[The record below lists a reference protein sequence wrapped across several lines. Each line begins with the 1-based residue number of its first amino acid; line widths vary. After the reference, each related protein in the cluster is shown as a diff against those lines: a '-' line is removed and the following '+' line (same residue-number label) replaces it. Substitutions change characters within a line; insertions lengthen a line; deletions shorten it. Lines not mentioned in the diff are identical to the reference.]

1 MLARWT
7 FFSTLVR
14 STMVPRPAAHAHAP
28 PHTRANIMSPNTIGD
43 IAYAVGYGAQWDE
56 FHDQVSAIST
66 RLPYMTCIGNHE
78 RDFPNSGS
86 RFNGTDSGGTCPTL
100 CAVRVFCVA
109 RCACRVVCRVC
120 RVSKT
125 CASSTT
131 GECGVAY
138 EVRYPM
144 PTPARDQPW
153 YSFDY
158 GSVHFV
164 FMSSEHNFTIG
175 ATSTPAFFSGTV
187 PSRSR
192 LTGRVRVSCVV
203 LCAFACACAP
213 ITGGT
218 QWQWIEA
225 DLRKVDRTTTP
236 WIIFSGH
243 RPMYIDSN

>member
-1 MLARWT
+1 MCGAPANTEGWRDPGLFHSAILSNLSPDTRYYYVYGDPAYG
-7 FFSTLVR
+7 FSEEA
-14 STMVPRPAAHAHAP
+14 SFMSAPRPGAASRTLNIFAYGDMGKTTQDDSLEHWNNEKASINT
-28 PHTRANIMSPNTIGD
+28 TRLMIKDMQAIPMDLAIHIGD
-43 IAYAVGYGAQWDE
+43 ISYAVGYGAQWDE

-86 RFNGTDSGGTCPTL
+86 RFNGTDSGG
-100 CAVRVFCVA
+100 
-109 RCACRVVCRVC
+109 
-120 RVSKT
+120 
-125 CASSTT
+125 
-131 GECGVAY
+131 ECGVAY

-144 PTPARDQPW
+144 PTPGRDQPW

-175 ATSTPAFFSGTV
+175 
-187 PSRSR
+187 
-192 LTGRVRVSCVV
+192 
-203 LCAFACACAP
+203 
-213 ITGGT
+213 GT

-225 DLRKVDRTTTP
+225 DLRKVDRTKTP